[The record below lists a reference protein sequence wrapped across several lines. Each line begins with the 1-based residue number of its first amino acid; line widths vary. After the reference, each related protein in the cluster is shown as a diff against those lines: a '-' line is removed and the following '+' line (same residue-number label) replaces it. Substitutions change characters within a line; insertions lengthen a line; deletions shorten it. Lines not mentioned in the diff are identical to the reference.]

1 MAGNSRPAIGHPAAG
16 DAPAGGRA
24 NGVVITIHAPADPLG
39 GVHRP
44 PPLEPPM
51 RVAISQA
58 EQDHHAEL
66 RRRSYELAVA
76 RGHINRWP
84 A

>member
-1 MAGNSRPAIGHPAAG
+1 MAGNSRPTIGHPAAG
-16 DAPAGGRA
+16 DAPAGGR
-24 NGVVITIHAPADPLG
+24 VL
-39 GVHRP
+39 
-44 PPLEPPM
+44 PLEPPI
-51 RVAISQA
+51 RIAISRA